1 MKDSIAQKVREKR
14 KAVGITQAELAER
27 AGVHRITISNLELG
41 KNTPQFRNLE
51 KVAKGLNVPV
61 VDLLPS
67 SSQYTV

>member
-14 KAVGITQAELAER
+14 KAVGITQAELSER